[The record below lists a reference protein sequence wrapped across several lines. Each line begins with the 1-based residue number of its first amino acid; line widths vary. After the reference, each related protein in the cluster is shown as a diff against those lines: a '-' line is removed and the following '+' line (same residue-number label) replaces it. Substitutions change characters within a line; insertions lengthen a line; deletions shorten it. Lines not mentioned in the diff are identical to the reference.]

1 VVDAQIVDIGVVRDA
16 LTGEILAEIVAVGTN
31 GLRQLLQ
38 RKVVLQVKLGSI
50 AMLFQ
55 QEARLGRRV
64 FRAPVV
70 EKVVV
75 VAGEVVLTY
84 AAQEDERQFIEIIFV
99 LLDAYRLWGLR

>member
-1 VVDAQIVDIGVVRDA
+1 MVDAQIVDIGVVRDA

-55 QEARLGRRV
+55 QKSP
-64 FRAPVV
+64 PVPN
-70 EKVVV
+70 
-75 VAGEVVLTY
+75 
-84 AAQEDERQFIEIIFV
+84 
-99 LLDAYRLWGLR
+99 